1 MNEYLY
7 EIRGGGFA
15 TPDLSDEEMIYVTA
29 NEKLHTNGKKKFQK
43 EILEHGKESDYD
55 FYR

>member
-7 EIRGGGFA
+7 ETLSDEFFKKC
-15 TPDLSDEEMIYVTA
+15 LSDEEMIYVTA
-29 NEKLHTNGKKKFQK
+29 DEKLHTNRKKRFQK

-55 FYR
+55 FYC

>member
-7 EIRGGGFA
+7 EISCDDFC
-15 TPDLSDEEMIYVTA
+15 TSDLSDEEIMCVIA
-29 NEKLHTNGKKKFQK
+29 NEKMHTNRKKRFQK
-43 EILEHGKESDYD
+43 EVLEHGKESDYD

>member
-1 MNEYLY
+1 MNVYLY
-7 EIRGGGFA
+7 ETSCDDFCTSG
-15 TPDLSDEEMIYVTA
+15 LSDEEIIYVTA
-29 NEKLHTNGKKKFQK
+29 NEKLHTNRKKKFQK

>member
-7 EIRGGGFA
+7 EMGCDDFV
-15 TPDLSDEEMIYVTA
+15 TSDLSDEEIIYVTA
-29 NEKLHTNGKKKFQK
+29 NEKLHTNRKKRFQK

-55 FYR
+55 FYC

>member
-7 EIRGGGFA
+7 EISCDDFCTG
-15 TPDLSDEEMIYVTA
+15 DLSDEEIIYVTA
-29 NEKLHTNGKKKFQK
+29 NEKLHTNRKKRFQK